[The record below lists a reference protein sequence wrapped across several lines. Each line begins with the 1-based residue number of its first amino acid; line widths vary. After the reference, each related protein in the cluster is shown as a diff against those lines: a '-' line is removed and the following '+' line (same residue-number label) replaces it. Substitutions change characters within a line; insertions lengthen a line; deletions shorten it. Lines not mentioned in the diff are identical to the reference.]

1 MKAGPRSTKD
11 QYSNLQW
18 RIIVD
23 MGVIDQECMEDSYR
37 MKPRNVFEMISMKED
52 WAYVSVITR
61 FIVFMAV
68 FTIKKFAQYIYYVFI
83 IMQINIL

>member
-37 MKPRNVFEMISMKED
+37 MNLRNDFEMFSMKED
-52 WAYVSVITR
+52 
-61 FIVFMAV
+61 
-68 FTIKKFAQYIYYVFI
+68 
-83 IMQINIL
+83 